1 MSGPAGGTG
10 ALVNG
15 DVETGSPAPWN
26 RENGG
31 AVVPNP
37 AYGGAHALAAASIA
51 WQRQRRAL

>member
-26 RENGG
+26 WENGG
-31 AVVPNP
+31 AVVSNP
-37 AYGGAHALAAASIA
+37 AHGGAHALAAAATA
-51 WQRQRRAL
+51 WQRQCRTL